1 MPSSAI
7 KVGVKFNGDS
17 GVLLWARTRW
27 VKAGLPMRRYYSAFR
42 LSSARADSCKSR
54 TDQHGIFQHDCHSS
68 CILIRPS
75 PHCNHLIHWSF
86 SWVSRVIT
94 WIAFPTAVVDQ
105 LPGEVRAIPAISPSP
120 KTLVCLINR
129 KNYQLSEVSVNL
141 LIARRLKVKFKGK
154 NQHFVLQNTVSLNKR
169 TAIKT
174 KRTRRYLLSG
184 STLQQRKAIL

>member
-1 MPSSAI
+1 M
-7 KVGVKFNGDS
+7 
-17 GVLLWARTRW
+17 VLLWARTLW
-27 VKAGLPMRRYYSAFR
+27 VKAGLPMRSTSETIRHSGLVVRERIRAKVGPINMAYSNMTATAHA
-42 LSSARADSCKSR
+42 SP
-54 TDQHGIFQHDCHSS
+54 
-68 CILIRPS
+68 IRPS
-75 PHCNHLIHWSF
+75 PHCIHLIHWSF

-129 KNYQLSEVSVNL
+129 KNYQLSEASVNRL
-141 LIARRLKVKFKGK
+141 TAKRLKVKLKGK
-154 NQHFVLQNTVSLNKR
+154 TFCKILINKL

-174 KRTRRYLLSG
+174 KRTRRYLSSG